1 MLLFGMSYICLQIF
15 QLIGISH
22 THFLSYNPDIAGK
35 DYTSFV
41 KVFGGKQ
48 LTTVNN
54 MFNGKFVD
62 TFNDTLTPVDWKSEL
77 FTTIDPV
84 NEVKEKVLHNAG
96 TIKISQ

>member
-1 MLLFGMSYICLQIF
+1 M
-15 QLIGISH
+15 
-22 THFLSYNPDIAGK
+22 
-35 DYTSFV
+35 

-54 MFNGKFVD
+54 MFNGKVIE
-62 TFNDTLTPVDWKSEL
+62 TFNDTLTPVDWKPEL

-96 TIKISQ
+96 PIMRLTDY